1 MTSPLRVIP
10 AAAALGAAVLFVSL
24 FAPLAA
30 AQGTGTIGGRVTDG
44 ITGRPVD
51 GVQVYVAG
59 TELGTVTNA
68 DGRYQLNLPAGT
80 AELRTRRVGYAT
92 IVRRVT
98 VVPGE
103 ARDADFQLRQ
113 AAIGLDAVVVTGAG
127 AQTEKR
133 KLGNTVVTIDA
144 AQLHNAPTA
153 TFSEQLAARDAAVA
167 VLPSGGLTGEGARI
181 RIRTAASLTQPDE
194 PVVYVDEARVDR
206 SGGFGDNIG
215 PGGGGTPS
223 RLDDIDPEAIDHIE
237 ILKGAAAATLYGTEA
252 SAGVVQIFTKKGAR
266 GAPRFDFMTELGFSN
281 YPETRYAPN
290 VGWVP
295 TDSIAAARQVSLGIH
310 VPTAAELSAFYG
322 RSVQPFDILE
332 QRFVD
337 RLFETGYGGTYSASV
352 SGGTPGVTYYVNGR
366 YYREN
371 GPFGGRDLGP
381 AADFDRKAQ
390 GSASLVMLPSDNL
403 KVTVNSGY
411 TDAHHETPNNNNNIY
426 APLTNA
432 MFGHPELASCIT
444 PRASSTPTGTGDCTA
459 AGNPFGVASFG
470 TVREDMQRTNR
481 QDTKHFI
488 GSLNTAYQAFPSLAI
503 EGTLGVDVVNQVSA
517 TFRPF

>member
-10 AAAALGAAVLFVSL
+10 AVAALGAAVLFVSL

-194 PVVYVDEARVDR
+194 PVVYVDVARVDR

-215 PGGGGTPS
+215 PGGLGRRGAD
-223 RLDDIDPEAIDHIE
+223 LLEA
-237 ILKGAAAATLYGTEA
+237 G
-252 SAGVVQIFTKKGAR
+252 SAGRAALGHDDLARLLHLPAVALRSRGGVRPVADVAGLRGRQPAGHGTVPNDHAR
-266 GAPRFDFMTELGFSN
+266 GRP
-281 YPETRYAPN
+281 PEPVLR
-290 VGWVP
+290 
-295 TDSIAAARQVSLGIH
+295 H
-310 VPTAAELSAFYG
+310 HHTA
-322 RSVQPFDILE
+322 V
-332 QRFVD
+332 
-337 RLFETGYGGTYSASV
+337 
-352 SGGTPGVTYYVNGR
+352 PGVR
-366 YYREN
+366 
-371 GPFGGRDLGP
+371 
-381 AADFDRKAQ
+381 AQ
-390 GSASLVMLPSDNL
+390 LS
-403 KVTVNSGY
+403 
-411 TDAHHETPNNNNNIY
+411 E
-426 APLTNA
+426 
-432 MFGHPELASCIT
+432 
-444 PRASSTPTGTGDCTA
+444 
-459 AGNPFGVASFG
+459 G
-470 TVREDMQRTNR
+470 TVRDRLRRHLLGLGKRRHAGGDVLRERALLCRERAVRRRAARSRCGHRPQGTRGRVARDPADRSPQAAPHHPVHRCAPRDAEQQQQHLCAANKRDLQPPGARDLRDAPSHRPALAADRTRGLHRSR
-481 QDTKHFI
+481 QSDGRAVI
-488 GSLNTAYQAFPSLAI
+488 RYRA
-503 EGTLGVDVVNQVSA
+503 
-517 TFRPF
+517 

>member
-194 PVVYVDEARVDR
+194 PVVYVDGARVDR

-252 SAGVVQIFTKKGAR
+252 SAGVVQIFLSRGAR
-266 GAPRFDFMTELGFSN
+266 GAARPRGGDRPQGQRRRVARDPADRS
-281 YPETRYAPN
+281 PQAAPHHP
-290 VGWVP
+290 VHRCAP
-295 TDSIAAARQVSLGIH
+295 RDAEQQQQHLCAA
-310 VPTAAELSAFYG
+310 
-322 RSVQPFDILE
+322 
-332 QRFVD
+332 
-337 RLFETGYGGTYSASV
+337 
-352 SGGTPGVTYYVNGR
+352 NK
-366 YYREN
+366 
-371 GPFGGRDLGP
+371 RDLQPPGARDLRDAP
-381 AADFDRKAQ
+381 SHRPALAADRTRGLHRSRQ
-390 GSASLVMLPSDNL
+390 SD
-403 KVTVNSGY
+403 G
-411 TDAHHETPNNNNNIY
+411 
-426 APLTNA
+426 
-432 MFGHPELASCIT
+432 
-444 PRASSTPTGTGDCTA
+444 RAVIRYRA
-459 AGNPFGVASFG
+459 
-470 TVREDMQRTNR
+470 
-481 QDTKHFI
+481 
-488 GSLNTAYQAFPSLAI
+488 
-503 EGTLGVDVVNQVSA
+503 
-517 TFRPF
+517 